1 MSANQVIILEFKTM
15 TKSINYNNS
24 FLPSTT
30 GSIDTYINHVMSI
43 PVLSAEEEVE
53 LAKNLQN
60 TNNLESA
67 KKLIMHNLRHVVYI
81 AKSYSGYGLNL
92 SDLIQEGNIGLMKA
106 VKKYDPDKNLKLIT
120 FAVYWIKSEI
130 HEFVIKNWKIV
141 KVATTK
147 AQRKL
152 FFNLRSKKKSLDWLT
167 KEEAE
172 KIAKDLNV
180 EVKDVLHMENRLSSN
195 DASFDAPVASDNDDE
210 MMSPSQ
216 YIEDKTYDPEI
227 IVAKAEADDL
237 NHNELSDALKML
249 DDRSKDILQR
259 RYLADSKA
267 TLHDLADEY
276 GVSAERIRQ
285 IENGAL
291 KKLKALMVSAA

>member
-1 MSANQVIILEFKTM
+1 
-15 TKSINYNNS
+15 
-24 FLPSTT
+24 
-30 GSIDTYINHVMSI
+30 
-43 PVLSAEEEVE
+43 
-53 LAKNLQN
+53 LAD
-60 TNNLESA
+60 
-67 KKLIMHNLRHVVYI
+67 I
-81 AKSYSGYGLNL
+81 
-92 SDLIQEGNIGLMKA
+92 IQEGNVGLMKA
-106 VKKYDPDKNLKLIT
+106 VDKYDPHRGVKVVS
-120 FAVYWIKSEI
+120 FAVHWIKAEI
-130 HEFVIKNWKIV
+130 HEYILKNWRLVKI
-141 KVATTK
+141 ATTK

-195 DASFDAPVASDNDDE
+195 DASFDAPVASENDDE

-249 DDRSKDILQR
+249 DERSKDILQR